1 MRILNRKGKIKGI
14 KNELNIPEVDSYCY
28 LGIKIN
34 QTLKLDTHINILRQ
48 NEMAIKKKI
57 GMLKPSLINTK
68 SRLIVFKT
76 ILKSKYWYATA
87 IIWHFNPQYIK
98 IWDSIL
104 YRLLK
109 LLFCIK
115 SNVRKELLFKTLGIE
130 TTEELVSRTINKM
143 NDIDKERQDQ
153 NTFAQH
159 LSIKSIKMKLNCLF
173 NPNNKNKKWNWL
185 EQINN
190 EHVIKHWPKTENWR
204 IKCNQISKEA
214 ANKNIYEL
222 VNYDY
227 QNKSNFQRMAKIIND
242 WTEELVMEYLI

>member
-1 MRILNRKGKIKGI
+1 
-14 KNELNIPEVDSYCY
+14 
-28 LGIKIN
+28 
-34 QTLKLDTHINILRQ
+34 
-48 NEMAIKKKI
+48 
-57 GMLKPSLINTK
+57 MLKPSLINTK

-87 IIWHFNPQYIK
+87 IIWHLNPQYIK

-109 LLFCIK
+109 QLFCIK

-130 TTEELVSRTINKM
+130 TTEELVSKTINKM
-143 NDIDKERQDQ
+143 NGIDKERQGQ
-153 NTFAQH
+153 NTFVQY

-173 NPNNKNKKWNWL
+173 NQNNKNKKWNWL
-185 EQINN
+185 EKINN

-204 IKCNQISKEA
+204 IKWNQISKEA

-222 VNYDY
+222 INYDY
-227 QNKSNFQRMAKIIND
+227 KNKSNFQRMAKIIND
-242 WTEELVMEYLI
+242 WTEELVM